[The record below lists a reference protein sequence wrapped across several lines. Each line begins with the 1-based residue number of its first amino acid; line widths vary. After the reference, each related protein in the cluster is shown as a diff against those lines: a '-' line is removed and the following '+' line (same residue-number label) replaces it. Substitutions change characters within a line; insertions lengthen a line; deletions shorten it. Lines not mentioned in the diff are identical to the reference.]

1 MRRAL
6 IIIGTVLTLLVLG
19 TGVYL
24 LFFRNTGDL
33 VVAPTP
39 NPSLPTGDGVTS
51 PPATDPSPTAPVDV
65 GVPATPPARLAQV
78 STGPVAA
85 SAVFVAVPIPDTAS
99 STDRALRYLE
109 RKSGN
114 IFHYNLRTGGITRT
128 SNRTIPGILSAYW
141 LPDGSTAYTRY
152 LSGSDQGT
160 INTYVLP
167 AMGAEGFF
175 LPQNISGFAVSSTSI
190 LTLTSGV
197 NGSVGALAKPDGT
210 AVKNVFTTP
219 LAAVRASFAGKN
231 YLVVTKPSATLAG
244 AAFLV
249 DAGGRFSRVAGPQRG
264 LTAIASPSGT
274 WLFVSFVQN
283 GALQSTLVNTVTN
296 ESVSLPIATI
306 ADKCAWG
313 TTDAEV
319 YCGVP
324 VDPSANFAYPDD
336 WYQGAVSFSDRIWKI
351 DVTGRYAQ
359 LVLDFKQE
367 TNTTLDAI
375 GLTVEKG
382 STALSFINKT
392 DGSLW
397 VYQL

>member
-6 IIIGTVLTLLVLG
+6 IIIGAVLTLLILG
-19 TGVYL
+19 VGAYL
-24 LFFRNTGDL
+24 LFFRSTGDL
-33 VVAPTP
+33 VVTP
-39 NPSLPTGDGVTS
+39 NPDPSLPVGGSVA
-51 PPATDPSPTAPVDV
+51 PPPSTETPPSTPVDV
-65 GVPATPPARLAQV
+65 GVPATPPARLTQV
-78 STGPVAA
+78 SKGPVAPN
-85 SAVFVAVPIPDTAS
+85 AVFVTVPTPDTAS

-114 IFHYNLRTGGITRT
+114 IFHYNLRTGSLTRT
-128 SNRTIPGILSAYW
+128 SNRTVPGILSAHW
-141 LPDGSTAYTRY
+141 LPGGSTAYARY
-152 LSGSDQGT
+152 LSGQDLDT
-160 INTYVLP
+160 INTYALP
-167 AMGAEGFF
+167 AEGAEGFF
-175 LPQNISGFAVSSTSI
+175 LPQNISGLAVSSTSI

-219 LAAVRASFAGKN
+219 LASVQASFAGKN
-231 YLVVTKPSATLAG
+231 YLVVTKPSATLSG

-249 DAGGRFSRVAGPQRG
+249 DASGRFSRVAGPLRG
-264 LTAIASPSGT
+264 LTAVASPSGT
-274 WLFVSFVQN
+274 WVLVSFVQN
-283 GALQSTLVNTVTN
+283 DALQSTLINTITN
-296 ESVSLPIATI
+296 ESVALPIATI

-313 TTDAEV
+313 STDAAV

-324 VDPSANFAYPDD
+324 VDPSTNFAYPDD

-351 DVTGRYAQ
+351 DVTGRFAQ

-375 GLTVEKG
+375 GLSVETG
-382 STALSFINKT
+382 NTALSFINKT